1 MDFLLIICAIAFG
14 PLIGLALL
22 NYSEYI
28 EYKNDVHANQSI
40 LFTILF
46 VLAIGIMFFLLVN
59 FH

>member
-22 NYSEYI
+22 HSSEYSEY
-28 EYKNDVHANQSI
+28 KRDVDGYQSI

-46 VLAIGIMFFLLVN
+46 VLAIGIMFFIISS
-59 FH
+59 